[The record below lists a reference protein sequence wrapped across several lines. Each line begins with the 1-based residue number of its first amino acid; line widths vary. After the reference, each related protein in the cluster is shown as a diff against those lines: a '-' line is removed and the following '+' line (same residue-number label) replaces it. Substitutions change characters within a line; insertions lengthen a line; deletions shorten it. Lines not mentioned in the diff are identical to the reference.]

1 MKATA
6 LVVLLAC
13 GAAWADPGMP
23 AEDAPVFILKAGEAS
38 PSDGLLLS
46 PANAVK
52 QAQRVTACEVER
64 DTLKTSVTP
73 AAWWVIAIV
82 GVLALGAGIGAG
94 YGISKLPPPK

>member
-1 MKATA
+1 MRALCAA
-6 LVVLLAC
+6 LVLCC
-13 GAAWADPGMP
+13 GVVWADPGMP
-23 AEDAPVFILKAGEAS
+23 ADAPVFIIKAGEVA

-64 DTLKTSVTP
+64 DTLKGSVTP
-73 AAWWVIAIV
+73 AAWWVVTIV